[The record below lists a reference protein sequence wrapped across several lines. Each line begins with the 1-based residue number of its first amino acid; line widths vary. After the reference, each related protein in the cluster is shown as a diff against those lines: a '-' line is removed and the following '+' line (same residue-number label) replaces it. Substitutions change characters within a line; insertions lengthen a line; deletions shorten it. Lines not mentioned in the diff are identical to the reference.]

1 MPSLHG
7 LQVDTLLS
15 ITEEMFGAAERGE
28 WEMVEVLEKRRLVI
42 LRAHKGEFD
51 SKIVSQVLKW
61 NDRILELGES
71 EKSRLAKKVSSLQV
85 GKRARSAYEQD

>member
-28 WEMVEVLEKRRLVI
+28 WEMVEVLEKRP
-42 LRAHKGEFD
+42 AHPPEFD
-51 SKIVSQVLKW
+51 QVKTRLQAAMQQEML
-61 NDRILELGES
+61 RRYVVELQQ
-71 EKSRLAKKVSSLQV
+71 KSTVEIR
-85 GKRARSAYEQD
+85 